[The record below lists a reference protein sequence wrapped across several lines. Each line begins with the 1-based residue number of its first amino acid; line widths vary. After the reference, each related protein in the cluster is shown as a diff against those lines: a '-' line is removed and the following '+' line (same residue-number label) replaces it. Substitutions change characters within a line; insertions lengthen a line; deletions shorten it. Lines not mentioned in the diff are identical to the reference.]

1 MPVLK
6 RLRQSVLQKADAVE
20 RDKAQLAIAVD
31 RTYDRLRR
39 DASRPVTLLALFA
52 AGLLFGAVR
61 GGGRD
66 GDSDERRKSSGGMLS
81 RTAAVL
87 LSAARLI
94 ELTRQADRFSP
105 GAATAGR
112 RPEAGSD

>member
-1 MPVLK
+1 MLK
-6 RLRQSVLQKADAVE
+6 RLRQSVLQKADLVE
-20 RDKAQLAIAVD
+20 RDKARLAVAVD
-31 RTYDRLRR
+31 RTYDRVKR

-52 AGLLFGAVR
+52 AGFLFGAVR
-61 GGGRD
+61 GRGRD
-66 GDSDERRKSSGGMLS
+66 DDSDERRKPSGGMLS

-105 GAATAGR
+105 GAAAAGR
-112 RPEAGSD
+112 PPEAEPD